1 MKHIVL
7 YTLVLVTGLHMFCTE
22 VAGQKTSI
30 DLLPSAHQ
38 YIHNEA
44 IVDTSLWNDT
54 LATIVPDDPPST
66 IYLKEKEKKRIR
78 RKESRRIDFQID
90 SLFQK
95 TDGKSTRTVKRP
107 GNSLLILK
115 DFYPI
120 IIFIHITALN
130 R

>member
-1 MKHIVL
+1 ML
-7 YTLVLVTGLHMFCTE
+7 CTE

-54 LATIVPDDPPST
+54 LATIVPVDPPST
-66 IYLKEKEKKRIR
+66 FYLKDKEKKRIR
-78 RKESRRIDFQID
+78 RKESWRIGFQLD

-95 TDGKSTRTVKRP
+95 TDGKSTRTVKRS

-115 DFYPI
+115 EFNPI
-120 IIFIHITALN
+120 IIIMHITALN